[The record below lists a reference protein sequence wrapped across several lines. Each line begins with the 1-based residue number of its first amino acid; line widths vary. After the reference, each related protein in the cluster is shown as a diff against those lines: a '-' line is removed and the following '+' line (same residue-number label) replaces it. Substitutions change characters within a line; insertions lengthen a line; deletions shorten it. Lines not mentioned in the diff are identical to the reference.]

1 MTSDPNLFAEI
12 KKINQPSLTF
22 SAVLM
27 RLFLEGYNGTELEQ
41 KCECFSV
48 VGVCAI
54 SRRGKPT
61 PHAGLKLLSKRSWRT
76 GVSRVEGRQTGASPP
91 ADTFT
96 GSSWHPANYITLLR
110 DSCHLHLVDSSVCS
124 VWFLFNRYFFPLSAI
139 SWSAAESLPP
149 ITIILWTGRSN
160 PGCLIVTFSSPF
172 SSPSSLLPE
181 HKKQSDLRKLGGKE
195 AEQ

>member
-12 KKINQPSLTF
+12 KKINQPSLSF

-27 RLFLEGYNGTELEQ
+27 RLFLEGSNSTELEQ

-54 SRRGKPT
+54 SRRGNPT
-61 PHAGLKLLSKRSWRT
+61 PHAGLKLLSKGSWRT
-76 GVSRVEGRQTGASPP
+76 GVSGVEGRQTGASPP

-96 GSSWHPANYITLLR
+96 GSSWHPVNYITLLR
-110 DSCHLHLVDSSVCS
+110 DSCHLRLDDSSVRS
-124 VWFLFNRYFFPLSAI
+124 V
-139 SWSAAESLPP
+139 SLPSQCDQLISCRVSASDNYHP
-149 ITIILWTGRSN
+149 LDGKT
-160 PGCLIVTFSSPF
+160 LIVTFSSPF